1 VRQIY
6 KIIPTLRKRDL
17 LSVKKNVDNTLAGKS
32 SIEPSVAASPTNT
45 GSSAF
50 GQMAGQ
56 LSGGNKST
64 SSTGGT
70 TTKTPTGLVHT
81 SKPQQQ
87 APATAAPATDNIITM
102 PKGKAGRVR
111 ASREGG
117 VTPEE
122 QAKFDQRVQAAM
134 ASQK

>member
-1 VRQIY
+1 MV
-6 KIIPTLRKRDL
+6 
-17 LSVKKNVDNTLAGKS
+17 
-32 SIEPSVAASPTNT
+32 
-45 GSSAF
+45 
-50 GQMAGQ
+50 GQ

-81 SKPQQQ
+81 AKPQNQSAAQ
-87 APATAAPATDNIITM
+87 AAPATDNIITM
-102 PKGKAGRVR
+102 PKGKAGQVR